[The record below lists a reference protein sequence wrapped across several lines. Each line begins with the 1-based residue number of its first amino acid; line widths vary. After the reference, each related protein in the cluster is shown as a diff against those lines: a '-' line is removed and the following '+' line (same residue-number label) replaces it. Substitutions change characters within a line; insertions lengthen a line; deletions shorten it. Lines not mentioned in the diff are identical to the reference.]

1 MAVREMRVFR
11 YQASRLL
18 QLLRESYVNSIQHFL
33 IYGDSGAG
41 KSTGA
46 ATFPK
51 PALVFMFDPI
61 GKDTPYLRKGMIQEG
76 MTPEGLPV
84 NQVLHKKDGSLL
96 FQVEYYL
103 DRDATKPESY
113 AKFLIRLSRLEKDIN
128 EAGFQT
134 VILDSVTFMELMARK
149 LSQYKLNPA
158 SREPRQW
165 FSFSTDTLEEILMI
179 RFGSLPINV
188 VALAHIDDQ
197 KVSSHGTNVFSIAA
211 PGRLSRRSPGAYSE
225 VYRAYVNTAER
236 GVHEYFWQTRG
247 DLMYI
252 ASSQIGAPD
261 PSPQDYNALWSTQP

>member
-1 MAVREMRVFR
+1 M
-11 YQASRLL
+11 
-18 QLLRESYVNSIQHFL
+18 NSIQHFL

-46 ATFPK
+46 TTFPK

-61 GKDTPYLRKGMIQEG
+61 GKDTPYLRRGIVQEG
-76 MTPEGLPV
+76 MTPDGMPA
-84 NQVLHKKDGSLL
+84 NQVLSKKDGSLL
-96 FQVEYYL
+96 FQMEYYL
-103 DRDATKPESY
+103 DRDPQKPEAY
-113 AKFLIRLSRLEKDIN
+113 AKFLVRLARLESDI
-128 EAGFQT
+128 ASHGFKT
-134 VILDSVTFMELMARK
+134 AILDSVTFMELMARK

-211 PGRLSRRSPGAYSE
+211 PGRLSRRGPGAYSE
-225 VYRAYVNTAER
+225 VYRAYASVGEGGIR
-236 GVHEYFWQTRG
+236 EHFWQTRA
-247 DLMYI
+247 DLMYT

-261 PSPQDYNALWSTQP
+261 PSPQDYNTLWSA

>member
-1 MAVREMRVFR
+1 M
-11 YQASRLL
+11 SP
-18 QLLRESYVNSIQHFL
+18 SIQHFL

-61 GKDTPYLRKGMIQEG
+61 GKDTPYLKRGTVQEMKAPDG
-76 MTPEGLPV
+76 TMV
-84 NQVLHKKDGSLL
+84 NQVLSRKDGSLL

-103 DRDATKPESY
+103 DRDPTRPESY
-113 AKFLIRLSRLEKDIN
+113 AKFLVRLSRLENDI
-128 EAGFQT
+128 AAQGFQT
-134 VILDSVTFMELMARK
+134 VIIDSVTFMELTARK

-165 FSFSTDTLEEILMI
+165 FGFSTDTLEEILMI

-211 PGRLSRRSPGAYSE
+211 PGRLSRRAPGAYSE
-225 VYRAYVNTAER
+225 VYRAYVTVGEG
-236 GVHEYFWQTRG
+236 GVREHYWQTRG
-247 DLMYI
+247 DLLYT
-252 ASSQIGAPD
+252 ASSQIDAPD
-261 PSPQDYNALWSTQP
+261 PSPQEYSALWTS